1 MTFEESSPK
10 PDYVPPQVFE
20 IGQEVFD
27 KDGKK
32 LGKVRAR
39 FSRYILV
46 ERGGLFVRAYYV
58 PHSAVSSNTK
68 NVIRLSLSEED
79 LREKELNKG
88 PDDLYIESPEDGVP
102 HVNGAAHIVR
112 G

>member
-1 MTFEESSPK
+1 MPFEESSPK

-46 ERGGLFVRAYYV
+46 KRGGLFVKAYYV

-68 NVIRLSLSEED
+68 NVIRLSLTEED
-79 LREKELNKG
+79 LREKEVNRV
-88 PDDLYIESPEDGVP
+88 PDALDIESPEYDVP
-102 HVNGAAHIVR
+102 DVSAQP
-112 G
+112 